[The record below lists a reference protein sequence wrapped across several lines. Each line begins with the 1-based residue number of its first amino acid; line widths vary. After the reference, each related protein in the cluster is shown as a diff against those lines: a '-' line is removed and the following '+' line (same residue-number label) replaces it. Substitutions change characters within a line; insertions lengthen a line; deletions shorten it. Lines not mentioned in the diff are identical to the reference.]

1 MSMKLVFMGTPE
13 FARRI
18 LAHLCDHGR
27 HNVLAVVTGP
37 EKQFGRG
44 RKLLRTAC
52 HDEALKRNLLVLT
65 PQSLKEASLRDELD
79 KLKADLSVVAAFRI
93 LPPSLYNLPSKGSIN
108 IHASLLPAYRG
119 AAPINWAI
127 VNGEKET
134 GLTSFFLKESVDTGD
149 MILQKSTSISN
160 DDSYDSLHD
169 KLADMGG
176 PFLLET
182 LDMIEAGKSK
192 PIMQDDS
199 KASRAPKISPFDAM
213 IDWGFPADKVRN
225 FVRGMAT
232 KPGAYTYFR
241 GSRLKV
247 HACAVAGN
255 SVEPLRPGTIL
266 ADKKRLLIQCDR
278 SAVELLKVVPEGRG
292 EIDGRSFINGF
303 HPRPDE
309 VLGERSIATEQ
320 A

>member
-1 MSMKLVFMGTPE
+1 MKLVFMGTPE

-18 LAHLCDHGR
+18 LAHLCDSKR
-27 HNVLAVVTGP
+27 HEVVAVVTGP
-37 EKQFGRG
+37 EKNFGRG

-52 HDEALKRNLLVLT
+52 HEEALARNLPVLT
-65 PQSLKEASLRDELD
+65 PSSLKDP
-79 KLKADLSVVAAFRI
+79 KLKEELAKFEADLFVVAAFRI
-93 LPPSLYNLPSKGSIN
+93 LPPSLYNLPKKGSIN

-127 VNGEKET
+127 VSGEKET

-149 MILQKSTSISN
+149 MILQTKTAISE
-160 DDSYDSLHD
+160 DDTYDSLHD
-169 KLADMGG
+169 RLADIGG

-182 LDMIEAGKSK
+182 LELIEQGKSH
-192 PIMQDDS
+192 PVVQDDAKS
-199 KASRAPKISPFDAM
+199 SRAPKISPFDAM
-213 IDWGFPADKVRN
+213 IDWGFPAHRVRD

-241 GSRLKV
+241 NTRLKV
-247 HACAVAGN
+247 HQCTVAETIA
-255 SVEPLRPGTIL
+255 EPIRPGTIL
-266 ADKKRLLIQCDR
+266 ADKKRLLVQCDR
-278 SAVELLKVVPEGRG
+278 SVVELTKVVPEGRG

-303 HPRPDE
+303 HPQPNE

>member
-1 MSMKLVFMGTPE
+1 MKVVFMGTPE

-18 LAHLCDHGR
+18 LAHLCDSGR
-27 HNVLAVVTGP
+27 HSVLCVVTGP

-52 HDEALKRNLLVLT
+52 HEEALTRRLPLLT
-65 PQSLKEASLRDELD
+65 PPSLKDPALKQELSDLR
-79 KLKADLSVVAAFRI
+79 ADLFVVAAFRI
-93 LPPSLYNLPSKGSIN
+93 LPPTLYNLPTKGSIN

-149 MILQKSTSISN
+149 MILQKKTAIS
-160 DDSYDSLHD
+160 DDDTYDTLHD
-169 KLADMGG
+169 RLADMGG

-182 LDMIEAGKSK
+182 LDLIVQGKSK
-192 PIMQDDS
+192 PVIQDDH

-213 IDWGFPADKVRN
+213 IDWGFPAEKVRN

-232 KPGAYTYFR
+232 KPGGYTYFR

-247 HACAVAGN
+247 HSCAVVGN
-255 SVEPLRPGTIL
+255 SAETTRPGTIL

-278 SAVELLKVVPEGRG
+278 SVVELFAVVPEGRG

-303 HPRPDE
+303 HPQPNE

>member
-1 MSMKLVFMGTPE
+1 MGTPE

-18 LAHLCDHGR
+18 LAHLCDSGR
-27 HNVLAVVTGP
+27 HHVLAVVTGP
-37 EKQFGRG
+37 EKNFGRG

-52 HDEALKRNLLVLT
+52 HEEALKRNLPVLT
-65 PQSLKEASLRDELD
+65 PSSLKDP
-79 KLKADLSVVAAFRI
+79 KLKEDLAKLEADLFVVAAFRI
-93 LPPSLYNLPSKGSIN
+93 LPPSLYNLPKQGSIN

-127 VNGEKET
+127 VSGETET
-134 GLTSFFLKESVDTGD
+134 GLTSFFLKEAVDTGD
-149 MILQKSTSISN
+149 MIMQTKLPIHE
-160 DDSYDSLHD
+160 DDTYDSLHD
-169 KLADMGG
+169 RLADLGG

-182 LDMIEAGKSK
+182 LDLIERGKTK
-192 PIMQDDS
+192 PVVQDEG
-199 KASRAPKISPFDAM
+199 KASRAPKISPFDAL
-213 IDWGFPADKVRN
+213 IDWGFPARHVRN

-241 GSRLKV
+241 GGRLKV
-247 HACAVAGN
+247 HGCLISQETA
-255 SVEPLRPGTIL
+255 EPLRPGTIL

-278 SAVELLKVVPEGRG
+278 SVVELTKVVPEGRG

-303 HPRPDE
+303 HPQPNE

>member
-1 MSMKLVFMGTPE
+1 MKVVFMGTPE

-18 LAHLCDHGR
+18 LAHLCDSNR
-27 HNVLAVVTGP
+27 HDVLCVVTGP
-37 EKQFGRG
+37 EKQSGRG

-52 HDEALKRNLLVLT
+52 HEEALIRNLPVLT
-65 PQSLKEASLRDELD
+65 PPSLKDVSLRHQL
-79 KLKADLSVVAAFRI
+79 ADLQADLFVVAAFRI
-93 LPPSLYNLPSKGSIN
+93 LPPSIFNLPSKGSIN
-108 IHASLLPAYRG
+108 IHGSLLPAYRG

-149 MILQKSTSISN
+149 MILQKRTAIS
-160 DDSYDSLHD
+160 DDDTYDSLHD

-182 LDMIEAGKSK
+182 LELIEGGKFK
-192 PIMQDDS
+192 PVIQDDT
-199 KASRAPKISPFDAM
+199 KVSRAPKISPFDAM
-213 IDWGFPADKVRN
+213 IDWGFPADRVRN

-247 HACAVAGN
+247 HACAVTE
-255 SVEPLRPGTIL
+255 SLSEVTRPGTIL
-266 ADKKRLLIQCDR
+266 TDKKRLLIQCDR
-278 SAVELLKVVPEGRG
+278 SAVELITVVPEGRG

-303 HPRPDE
+303 HPQPNE

>member
-1 MSMKLVFMGTPE
+1 M
-13 FARRI
+13 
-18 LAHLCDHGR
+18 LC
-27 HNVLAVVTGP
+27 VVTGP

-44 RKLLRTAC
+44 RKLLRTGC
-52 HDEALKRNLLVLT
+52 HEEALTRGLPVLT
-65 PQSLKEASLRDELD
+65 PQSLKDSSLREELE
-79 KLKADLSVVAAFRI
+79 KLKADLFVVAAFRI
-93 LPPSLYNLPSKGSIN
+93 LPPTLYNLPSKGSMN
-108 IHASLLPAYRG
+108 IHASLLPTYRG

-149 MILQKSTSISN
+149 MILQKRIAIS
-160 DDSYDSLHD
+160 DDDTYDSLHD

-182 LDMIEAGKSK
+182 LDLIEAGKSS
-192 PIMQDDS
+192 PIVQDDRN
-199 KASRAPKISPFDAM
+199 ASRAPKISQSDAM
-213 IDWGFPADKVRN
+213 IDWGRPADAVRN

-247 HACAVAGN
+247 HSCGVAEK
-255 SVEPLRPGTIL
+255 SAEQIRPGTIV

-278 SAVELLKVVPEGRG
+278 SVVELFTVVPEGRG

-303 HPRPDE
+303 HPQPNE
-309 VLGERSIATEQ
+309 ALGERSIATEQ